1 MTEANSCRQPDSSMI
16 AYNPVLF
23 FALLQYKFLIPSS
36 TMDAIMTNTEKLL
49 ENEFDLLLS
58 SLTDI
63 LRKNGIDQDMVNKII
78 NEPSLRNCSKDVLP
92 SFRTEH
98 SRKQYIQTNFNYVA
112 PISHTLPGLDDNGK
126 PATYQYVP
134 LLETLKALFTDPLVK
149 KQFLSISQ
157 RSDMYKDFS
166 DGLALQN
173 NPVFQSSC
181 QTIQLILYA
190 DSFEVV
196 NPLGCARRKHSIM
209 TVYFT
214 LANLDVYMRSKVHH
228 FQLLLLCKDK
238 FFSKDTLDLVLKPL
252 IEDLKILESSGVD
265 LGFPQRVL
273 GSVVCVL
280 GDNLSSHLLGGEEEN
295 DDLPSSSTAVVN
307 PCNPSPH
314 VEYSKKWLQCE
325 YAKTDKDLHRAQ
337 TMMDDLFASQ
347 RQIIE
352 AKTPLGKILEEW
364 PFLQCEDI
372 LFSHFVTLVNR
383 KRPEDDI
390 RSTAR
395 VFCTRSYEVYR

>member
-1 MTEANSCRQPDSSMI
+1 MNCTQQPCGSRMTEANSCRQPDSSMI

-23 FALLQYKFLIPSS
+23 FALLQHKFLIPSS

-58 SLTDI
+58 SLADI

-78 NEPSLRNCSKDVLP
+78 NEPSLRDCSKDVLP

-134 LLETLKALFTDPLVK
+134 LLETLKALFIDPLVK

-166 DGLALQN
+166 DGLAFQN

-196 NPLGCARRKHSIM
+196 NPLGSARRKHSIM
-209 TVYFT
+209 AVYFT
-214 LANLDVYMRSKVHH
+214 LANLDVYMRSKVDH
-228 FQLLLLCKDK
+228 FQLLLLCKTN
-238 FFSKDTLDLVLKPL
+238 FSV
-252 IEDLKILESSGVD
+252 
-265 LGFPQRVL
+265 R
-273 GSVVCVL
+273 
-280 GDNLSSHLLGGEEEN
+280 
-295 DDLPSSSTAVVN
+295 
-307 PCNPSPH
+307 
-314 VEYSKKWLQCE
+314 
-325 YAKTDKDLHRAQ
+325 
-337 TMMDDLFASQ
+337 
-347 RQIIE
+347 
-352 AKTPLGKILEEW
+352 
-364 PFLQCEDI
+364 
-372 LFSHFVTLVNR
+372 
-383 KRPEDDI
+383 
-390 RSTAR
+390 
-395 VFCTRSYEVYR
+395 TR